1 MQAANLTGVMQNSAK
16 LSDTDFSRA
25 TMRCAKLGNYEMTRA
40 DFSGAVLS
48 LSDLRGNL
56 TEANLSHVD
65 LSGADLSGANLTGA
79 ILTQANMIDASMAE
93 TEMTRVRMDGAIG
106 PHGKRAGTRPRLAP
120 RRQAWWQFW
129 R

>member
-1 MQAANLTGVMQNSAK
+1 
-16 LSDTDFSRA
+16 
-25 TMRCAKLGNYEMTRA
+25 MTRA

-56 TEANLSHVD
+56 TEADLSHAD

-106 PHGKRAGTRPRLAP
+106 PHGKRVGAGPRSSP
-120 RRQAWWQFW
+120 RRRPWWQFW
-129 R
+129 G